1 MAFDVAAARAQ
12 FPALDRRVGA
22 RPAVYLDG
30 PGGTQVP
37 RPVIAAMSGVLEAG
51 ASNVGG
57 RFAASRYS
65 DEVVAAARAA
75 CADLFGAAGPEEIA
89 FGQNMTSITLAVSRA
104 VGRTWR
110 PGDEVVVSRL
120 DHDANV
126 WPWVMAAAE
135 HGAVVRYADFEPEL
149 GCELRRDHVEA
160 VLSERTRLV
169 ALTHASNAVGTVV
182 DVAGIVAAAHGA
194 GALAYVDA
202 VHHTPHG
209 LVDVAATACDFLV
222 ASAYKFFGPHTGVL
236 YGRHQ
241 LLAELDAVRIRPA
254 PSVPPGKWETGTQSF
269 ESLAGV
275 TAAVDYLASLGS
287 GNTRRERLA
296 SAWTAIGAHEA
307 GLAQRFLDGVG
318 AIDGVRLYGRPGVQG
333 RVPTFAVAVD
343 GIGPSDAAA
352 AMGDQGVFVWSGDY
366 YAVEVMQRLG
376 VSDSGG
382 LLRIGFVHYSTPA
395 EVDVALA
402 ALERLAAGRSLGDL
416 PVP

>member
-1 MAFDVAAARAQ
+1 MPFDVAAARAQ
-12 FPALDRRVGA
+12 FPALDRRVGD

-51 ASNVGG
+51 AANVGG

-65 DEVVAAARAA
+65 EETVAAARAA
-75 CADLFGAAGPEEIA
+75 CADLFGASGPEEIA

-104 VGRTWR
+104 IGRTWR

-135 HGAVVRYADFEPEL
+135 RGAVVRYADFDPEA

-209 LVDVAATACDFLV
+209 LVDVAATGCDFLV
-222 ASAYKFFGPHTGVL
+222 ASAYKFFGPHTGVF
-236 YGRHQ
+236 YGRHE
-241 LLAELDAVRIRPA
+241 LLVELDAVRIRPA
-254 PSVPPGKWETGTQSF
+254 PAAPPGKWETGTQSF

-275 TAAVDYLASLGS
+275 TAAVDYLASLGRGS
-287 GNTRRERLA
+287 TRRERLA
-296 SAWTAIGAHEA
+296 SAWERVGAHEA

-318 AIDGVRLYGRPGVQG
+318 AIEGVRLYGRPGVQG
-333 RVPTFAVAVD
+333 RVPTFAVAVG